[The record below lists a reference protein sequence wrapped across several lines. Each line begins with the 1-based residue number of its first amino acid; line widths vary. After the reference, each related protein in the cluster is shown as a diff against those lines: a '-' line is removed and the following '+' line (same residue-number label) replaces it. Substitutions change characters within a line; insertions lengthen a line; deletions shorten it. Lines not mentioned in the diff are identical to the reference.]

1 MDDILS
7 KYNTSTQGLTTTEIE
22 KRQEIYGLNEIEHEK
37 PTPAIILFLSQF
49 IDILIALLIIAAIA
63 SLLIGDVI
71 DAGVIMLAV
80 LLNTILGFIQ
90 EYRSQRAVESLKDLM
105 VKKAIVKRDS
115 TIKEVDAKTISDEE
129 ALDII
134 AIIVYNSIRY
144 YAMQNTNFKEC
155 YDDT

>member
-1 MDDILS
+1 MGDILS
-7 KYNTSTQGLTTTEIE
+7 KYNTSKQGLTTAEVQ
-22 KRQEIYGLNEIEHEK
+22 KRQEIYGLNEIEHGK
-37 PTPAIILFLSQF
+37 PTHPIILFLSQF

-105 VKKAIVKRDS
+105 VKKAIVKRDNA
-115 TIKEVDAKTISDEE
+115 IKEVDAKT
-129 ALDII
+129 
-134 AIIVYNSIRY
+134 
-144 YAMQNTNFKEC
+144 
-155 YDDT
+155 

>member
-1 MDDILS
+1 MDDMLS
-7 KYNTSTQGLTTTEIE
+7 KYNTSTQGLTATEVQ

-37 PTPAIILFLSQF
+37 PTPAIVLFLSQF

-80 LLNTILGFIQ
+80 LLNTVLGFIQ

-105 VKKAIVKRDS
+105 VKKAIVKRDN
-115 TIKEVDAKTISDEE
+115 TIKEVDAKTLTIG
-129 ALDII
+129 
-134 AIIVYNSIRY
+134 
-144 YAMQNTNFKEC
+144 
-155 YDDT
+155 DDAANHR